1 MSKLALADNPPATVS
16 KPLYA
21 QIEELLIQR
30 IVKGDWG
37 PGEILP
43 SEGKLATEYGVH
55 QGTVRKALEA
65 MEARNLLIRQQGK
78 GTFVTDTSARHKSF
92 QFFRIRPRSEEL
104 GASPLVLPTTKTV
117 SCARRQASQTE
128 RRKLQLER
136 KDSDVVRLRRLRL
149 YEGKP
154 IISEQIALP
163 AHRFPGLSEL
173 LDELKPDTIYSILEQ
188 KYRVLIV
195 RVVERLSAVAA
206 SSQEARV
213 LGIAQGAP
221 LLQIERV
228 AFSLDGQPV
237 EWRVSRCLNDA
248 HDYYV
253 EFS

>member
-1 MSKLALADNPPATVS
+1 MSKLALVDNPPMTVS

-30 IVKGDWG
+30 IVKGEWG

-65 MEARNLLIRQQGK
+65 MEARNLLVRQQGK

-92 QFFRIRPRSEEL
+92 RFFRIRPRSEKL
-104 GASPLVLPTTKTV
+104 GTSPLVVPTTRTI
-117 SCARRQASQTE
+117 SCACRHASPIE
-128 RRKLQLER
+128 RKKLQLGP

-154 IISEQIALP
+154 TISEQIALP
-163 AHRFPGLSEL
+163 EHKFPGLSALLNEL
-173 LDELKPDTIYSILEQ
+173 RPDTIYSILEQ

-206 SSQEARV
+206 SYQEARL
-213 LGIAQGAP
+213 LGIDQGAP

-237 EWRVSRCLNDA
+237 EWRVSRCLNEA
-248 HDYYV
+248 HDYFV